1 MYSTGAPQ
9 EVYWLDAQPNQLS
22 NKSSNS
28 LIESMVSHK
37 DIHSIEIKKPSLA
50 TKIVTRYLIKKAA
63 KIQTKPNQQ
72 VGNKQ
77 LKQKQQNKASLNDF
91 SWLWTSLILLGTI
104 FFALLIGTLISPLVG
119 LISFLTM
126 LFLLYMLLP
135 DELGDAIGQAAVI
148 MALNVVLQLLL
159 SSLF

>member
-1 MYSTGAPQ
+1 MYSNRITH
-9 EVYWLDAQPNQLS
+9 ELKWSDIQPNQFVNNVDKSLS
-22 NKSSNS
+22 ERLVTSMDNHS
-28 LIESMVSHK
+28 LEM
-37 DIHSIEIKKPSLA
+37 KKPSLA
-50 TKIVTRYLIKKAA
+50 TKIAGKYLIKKAV
-63 KIQTKPNQQ
+63 KIQANSKQKSVKN
-72 VGNKQ
+72 Q
-77 LKQKQQNKASLNDF
+77 LKVQQNKASLNDF

-104 FFALLIGTLISPLVG
+104 FFALLIGTLISPLAG
-119 LISFLTM
+119 LISFLAM